1 MFEQPTTQSEKD
13 RSRTIMILSGLAI
26 LAVLVLIIAVT
37 SLARKPA
44 QTEFAYAGAL
54 EFDSYAG
61 NLAINN
67 VEKFHGERITG
78 RYVRIQGKV
87 ENTGDRAVIAL
98 QLKATVIGTGGQLIR
113 EKIITPVPSTRDELN
128 PGEAMRVEVSLEGVP
143 EPWEIRDVTI
153 ELHSLKVK

>member
-54 EFDSYAG
+54 EFDSYVG
-61 NLAINN
+61 NLAINS

-98 QLKATVIGTGGQLIR
+98 HLKATVIGTGGQLIR
-113 EKIITPVPSTRDELN
+113 EKIITPVPNTNDELN

-143 EPWEIRDVTI
+143 EPWEFRDVTI